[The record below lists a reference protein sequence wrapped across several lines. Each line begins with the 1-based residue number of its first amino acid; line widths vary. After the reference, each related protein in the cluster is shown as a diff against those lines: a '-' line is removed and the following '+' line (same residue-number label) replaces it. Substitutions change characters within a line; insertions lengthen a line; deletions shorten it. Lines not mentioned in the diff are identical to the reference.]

1 MHLDVCLIIGTC
13 AGRFGLV
20 LPMMQVI
27 FCTSHVHAYF
37 MRTYPFISLFLVVMC
52 FLSLSLSLPLSLTQ
66 INYVWHLSAN
76 PLRLETLL
84 VPGLLLLILL
94 FPLFMFG
101 SVIGRP
107 NKTSL
112 RTFRNVAFIRSAML
126 FCWTFLT
133 LLSLWSFGL
142 EAGNLFVRD
151 P

>member
-1 MHLDVCLIIGTC
+1 MCVWLLEHVLVGLDWFYPWCKLYFARHMFMHISC
-13 AGRFGLV
+13 
-20 LPMMQVI
+20 
-27 FCTSHVHAYF
+27 VHILSF
-37 MRTYPFISLFLVVMC
+37 LFFWLWCV
-52 FLSLSLSLPLSLTQ
+52 FSLSLSLSLSLSQ

-101 SVIGRP
+101 SVMGRP

-112 RTFRNVAFIRSAML
+112 RTFRNVAFIWSAML